1 MLQKYLAFTRAVSYK
16 HCIKDVKKTH
26 CLKDQPPVQST
37 FLDLE
42 PYQLSFIQR
51 TYAVLFLALAA
62 MTICGVFSYFILPP
76 VAKLPLLILDA
87 LIWVACGWFGLRNP
101 IKAIFPL
108 FVVIT
113 GLALGQIAQLYHP
126 DTFFA
131 AGILTLVAFAATSS
145 YVLKSRKD
153 FSFLA
158 GFLKIGFWVLLALMV
173 LLIFIQV
180 SLLSAFLGLFGT
192 AVFIGWIL
200 YDTSQIIYRA
210 DHAGYSPQ
218 LGAFDLFMDMI
229 GLFSFV
235 RHLFNLWDD

>member
-1 MLQKYLAFTRAVSYK
+1 M
-16 HCIKDVKKTH
+16 
-26 CLKDQPPVQST
+26 QST

-42 PYQLSFIQR
+42 PYQLSFLQR
-51 TYAVLFLALAA
+51 TYSALFIALCA
-62 MTICGVFSYFILPP
+62 MTLFGVFSYFILPP
-76 VAKLPLLILDA
+76 VAKFPLLILDA
-87 LIWVACGWFGLRNP
+87 LIWIACGWFGLRNP

-108 FVVIT
+108 FIVIT
-113 GLALGQIAQLYHP
+113 GLALGQIAHQYHP

-131 AGILTLVAFAATSS
+131 AGILTLVVFAATSS
-145 YVLKSRKD
+145 YVLKSKKD

-158 GFLKIGFWVLLALMV
+158 GFLNIGFWVLLALMI
-173 LLIFIQV
+173 LLIFV
-180 SLLSAFLGLFGT
+180 KLSLLSLFFGLFGT